1 MGSTLVSAMNK
12 RQKRRLISFRFIRF
26 VLCKDS
32 SFLEKT
38 FGLKV
43 IKCILANE
51 MWQSVVE
58 YDAEE
63 RLIPMEW
70 HAEGRVRMY

>member
-1 MGSTLVSAMNK
+1 
-12 RQKRRLISFRFIRF
+12 
-26 VLCKDS
+26 LCKDS

-51 MWQSVVE
+51 MRQLVAE
-58 YDAEE
+58 YAADGW
-63 RLIPMEW
+63 LIPMEW
-70 HAEGRVRMY
+70 HAEGCVRMNRALMKRKA